1 MNINFIFLLLI
12 ISIAIFAVVV
22 HFRMTQISKA
32 TASEPGSAV
41 NLYARYELLILRWGE
56 IQDMP
61 KDVNQII
68 AYDSWIDDMNRVL
81 SERAAIQVQED
92 EIRMLSLY
100 KNVARLIRNV
110 R

>member
-22 HFRMTQISKA
+22 HLRMVQISKA
-32 TASEPGSAV
+32 TANTTGSAV
-41 NLYARYELLILRWGE
+41 NLYARYELLILRWAE
-56 IQDMP
+56 IRDMP
-61 KDVNQII
+61 KDVNQIA
-68 AYDSWIDDMNRVL
+68 AYDSWMEDMNRVI
-81 SERAAIQVQED
+81 SERAAIQAQDD

-100 KNVARLIRNV
+100 KNVARLIRNG